1 MTSIMTNAAA
11 MAALQ
16 TLRMIDKSLE
26 TTQARVSSGYRVE
39 TAADNA
45 AYWSISTTMRSDNTA
60 LSAVQDALGL
70 GAAKVDTA
78 FEAIESAIETV
89 ESLKAK
95 LVAAYG
101 VGSNRSKIQEE
112 IKQLQDQLKSIS
124 ESASFSG
131 ENWLQAKIGDGKT
144 PAAEEPTIKKI
155 VASFTRTAAGAVGV
169 TTVDYSLDSSTVL
182 FDLSGGKFGIL
193 DTEARF
199 LRKNETIVTMRTTDT
214 PALPAVPTVTDK
226 DYVVTTLKDSE
237 VAALSGFTVK
247 ATGIYTNAANTEGYL
262 KISDGVWV
270 KLTSTDPADAAAPT
284 TDSTTPV
291 VTTTSPNTN
300 WYYDVSSAIDPD
312 DRKLGISVSTLDIN
326 KLTDL
331 AQKMGTMTGEQYTE
345 ADVLDAMMS
354 FVDGQLEAMTSAASS
369 LGSLQSRIDMQENF
383 VSSLM
388 DVIDKG
394 IGRLVDADM
403 NEESTRL
410 KALQTQQQLGIQSLS
425 IANANAENILQL
437 FK

>member
-78 FEAIESAIETV
+78 FEAVESAIETV

-270 KLTSTDPADAAAPT
+270 KLTSTDPANAAAPT